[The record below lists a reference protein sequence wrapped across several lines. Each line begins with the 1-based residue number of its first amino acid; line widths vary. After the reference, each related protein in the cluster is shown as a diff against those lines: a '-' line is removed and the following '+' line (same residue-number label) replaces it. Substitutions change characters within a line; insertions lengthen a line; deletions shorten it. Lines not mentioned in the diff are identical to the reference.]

1 MSGPVMPV
9 VLVVPVVVEGWQH
22 GCCGDTVA
30 VGARVSWRL
39 RLLPSTWAA
48 AAIDLPVSVEPVTS
62 TVLEE
67 WRSATEPEEGEPPV
81 LARASGLVVF
91 VADRAL
97 LVGDRAGGALYE
109 DRHTGVPWSVP
120 GTTGT
125 VERVR
130 LVTRGHRRVGRR
142 ELVPVHGTEEL
153 TDVDLAPRHLPDHP
167 EPGGVELWPQTSE
180 LLVDLRVDP
189 EDPVRV

>member
-1 MSGPVMPV
+1 M
-9 VLVVPVVVEGWQH
+9 
-22 GCCGDTVA
+22 
-30 VGARVSWRL
+30 
-39 RLLPSTWAA
+39 
-48 AAIDLPVSVEPVTS
+48 TS

-81 LARASGLVVF
+81 LARAAGLVVF

-97 LVGDRAGGALYE
+97 LVGDRARGALYE

-153 TDVDLAPRHLPDHP
+153 TDVDLAPGTSRTIRNRAASSSGRRPPSSWSTCGSIPRTPYACDTC
-167 EPGGVELWPQTSE
+167 GG
-180 LLVDLRVDP
+180 
-189 EDPVRV
+189 

>member
-1 MSGPVMPV
+1 MSAV
-9 VLVVPVVVEGWQH
+9 VVPVVVEGWQH
-22 GCCGDTVA
+22 GCCGDRVA

-48 AAIDLPVSVEPVTS
+48 AAVDLPVATEPVS
-62 TVLEE
+62 PTVLEE
-67 WRSATEPEEGEPPV
+67 WHRTGASDRGEPPV
-81 LARASGLVVF
+81 LARGCGLVTF
-91 VADRAL
+91 VADRSL
-97 LVGDRAGGALYE
+97 LVGGRARGALHE

-142 ELVPVHGTEEL
+142 ELVPVVGTEEL
-153 TDVDLAPRHLPDHP
+153 TDVDVAPRHLPDHP
-167 EPGGVELWPQTSE
+167 EPRCVELWPQTSE

-189 EDPVRV
+189 EDAVRV